1 MKKITFI
8 FTLLCASVMGWSY
21 DIAPSTTFGGHYQ
34 WQEIDGVT
42 PPANVVNVQP
52 HGGFDCLYITFADAG
67 FNRDNIVGG
76 EVFTDAG
83 AQAWLKLASYTD
95 ASTDV
100 YFYKT
105 GSTTEI
111 RWGLRILNTEAGSG
125 SSFDP
130 ASIDWNNV
138 DFISGQSQ
146 YKIYFTEENRPSNW
160 ETINIQTAPWA
171 GNNTGIYVTTP
182 DGVSA
187 CSLGDKVGCWIE
199 GAQVLMYLTAF
210 VDEVTEVTITHA
222 SGTKTLYVYN
232 ANAGSGSSTPDP
244 APTKAS
250 ECIGTKGHFGTPT
263 VKNVYYQIEYA
274 DNKAVISLR
283 SLTGHDLDYA
293 EVQIMSVV
301 SSAMTAD
308 GNGGYTYTINNPTV
322 NAEWYIRFLYSDT
335 NMPGNEM
342 TAQDLSTT
350 DANII
355 YYKVGECMYTTIEDS
370 NMALSSLGTS
380 ATGTDAENNTPDK
393 ALDGNNSTRWS
404 SVWDVD
410 PQDFVLDLGQR
421 RKFNAIQFVWYT
433 TYSRT
438 FDLLIS
444 DNGTDWTKIK
454 SVDRELQ
461 NADYKEESF
470 DLGFNYTAQYI
481 KFHGI
486 TRGAGYG
493 HSFRE
498 IRVLYSTTP
507 VLTTYSA
514 SLPSRFATIGSDY
527 QIQIVAKDQL
537 GNDFP
542 VSSTYSIEP
551 AAAGTITTE
560 GVYTPAQTG
569 TATITAQGGGKS
581 SSFEVRNEI
590 SANLALNKT
599 ATAGQNN
606 SEAYKSNNESLTD
619 RWNSGGEG
627 AVHYAGGANP
637 DFKDWWYVDLG
648 KQYDIA
654 EIAVKWEGACPNDYD
669 IRISPTAEAESWVN
683 LQTYDSYPSATQND
697 GNASYTN
704 NYEYYHNFANPQP
717 GRYVGFWARNGFAD
731 LAYGISMYDVQ
742 VFGQEHVDAGIDVT
756 GITMSQNAATIEMSE
771 PLTLTAE
778 VSPFNATDK
787 EIVWTSTDESVATV
801 VGGVITTVA
810 PGTTTIRATAHD
822 GSGEYDE
829 CALTVEAIAAKT
841 CWGVAD
847 DFSFQDNTVSY
858 NYSVTRNSDKTLT
871 FYCEFSRDITGL
883 GNLNIVTPTDHWHLM
898 TYNAGTKTATCT
910 TEDPEIYEKGDEIHC
925 FFYFEGRRFDFDYTV
940 ASVCAKST
948 VDVTSV
954 EINHD
959 ALTLT
964 IGENSTVTASVVPA
978 NADDKEII
986 WTNSN
991 PSVASFNEATGE
1003 VTALENGTTT
1013 ITAKSH
1019 FDESIFATCVVKVVD
1034 AIEPTVFWNNGIDTE
1049 NDVAIAYSITRNTDR
1064 TLTYA
1069 IEALQNKS
1077 DFGVQVNDG
1086 DYHTAALNEGIYT
1099 WTSTA
1104 TYTDGALLNGFI
1116 YMPFSGGAARVDFSY
1131 TVGSETA
1138 RKYIPITLKDDDNNF
1153 VISASNNAI
1162 REVKLSRTFPNT
1174 DEWYT
1179 LCLPFDL
1186 SDEQLTEVFGA
1197 GYTLAELID
1206 SEDRGSL
1213 IHLNFDYA
1221 PAFTAGKA
1229 YLLRPGTG
1237 VTSAPTF
1244 NGVTVKNV
1252 TPIVSGDDLMHFQG
1266 TFNLITLDQDNQRF
1280 VGPENYLYSPAANG
1294 TNMKA
1299 FRCFF
1304 TIPEGSQQSNVMG
1317 KRARIV
1323 FGPQETTD
1331 IDLIDQEP
1339 NTTGKLL
1346 INGQLYIIRDGK
1358 TYNAQGM
1365 LVK

>member
-1 MKKITFI
+1 MKKLTFL
-8 FTLLCASVMGWSY
+8 FALLCASVMGWAGVAQ
-21 DIAPSTTFGGHYQ
+21 DTWIPTTAPSTTVYTEQFKWYAIPGENTEGLSVNEI
-34 WQEIDGVT
+34 QEISGQ
-42 PPANVVNVQP
+42 VVIYVN
-52 HGGFDCLYITFADAG
+52 FADAG
-67 FNRDNIVGG
+67 FTTVEGCERLDN
-76 EVFTDAG
+76 DG
-83 AQAWLKLASYTD
+83 ALAFLKVSSLVNQENTNIYIKNG
-95 ASTDV
+95 DV
-100 YFYKT
+100 V
-105 GSTTEI
+105 
-111 RWGLRILNTEAGSG
+111 RWAFRIHNA
-125 SSFDP
+125 
-130 ASIDWNNV
+130 
-138 DFISGQSQ
+138 
-146 YKIYFTEENRPSNW
+146 K
-160 ETINIQTAPWA
+160 
-171 GNNTGIYVTTP
+171 
-182 DGVSA
+182 
-187 CSLGDKVGCWIE
+187 
-199 GAQVLMYLTAF
+199 
-210 VDEVTEVTITHA
+210 
-222 SGTKTLYVYN
+222 YN
-232 ANAGSGSSTPDP
+232 SGSGSST
-244 APTKAS
+244 KES
-250 ECIGTKGHFGTPT
+250 ECFGTKGHFGTPN
-263 VKNVYYQIEYA
+263 VKNVYYQIDYA
-274 DNKAVISLR
+274 DNKAIFSLR
-283 SLTGHDLDYA
+283 SLTGHDLDFA
-293 EVQIMSVV
+293 EVQIMGVGSY
-301 SSAMTAD
+301 AMTAD

-322 NAEWYIRFLYSDT
+322 NAEWYVRFLYSDT

-355 YYKVGECMYTTIEDS
+355 YYKVGECTYTTIEDS

-393 ALDGNNSTRWS
+393 AIDGDNSTRWS
-404 SVWDVD
+404 SEWDVD

-542 VSSTYSIEP
+542 VTSTYSIEP
-551 AAAGTITTE
+551 AAAGTITTA
-560 GVYTPAQTG
+560 GVYTPAQAG

-742 VFGQEHVDAGIDVT
+742 VFGQEHVDAGVDVT
-756 GITMSQNAATIEMSE
+756 GITMSQHEATIEKDE

-778 VSPFNATDK
+778 VTPFNATDQ

-801 VGGVITTVA
+801 DGGVITTVA
-810 PGTTTIRATAHD
+810 PGATTIRATAHD
-822 GSGEYDE
+822 GSGVYDE

-978 NADDKEII
+978 NSDDKEII

-991 PSVASFNEATGE
+991 PTVASFNEATGE
-1003 VTALENGTTT
+1003 VVALALGTTT

-1019 FDESIFATCVVKVVD
+1019 FDESIYATCVVEV
-1034 AIEPTVFWNNGIDTE
+1034 IEELTPATWYGYGTFTPSEGLTGFT
-1049 NDVAIAYSITRNTDR
+1049 YSITRNADR
-1064 TLTYA
+1064 SLTYTVVLDKDPVGFVG
-1069 IEALQNKS
+1069 E
-1077 DFGVQVNDG
+1077 VNIKDDG
-1086 DYHTAALNEGIYT
+1086 NYSGMTYTAST
-1099 WTSTA
+1099 RTA
-1104 TYTDGALLNGFI
+1104 TYTTSANYAADGDVLAHSFWWLK
-1116 YMPFSGGAARVDFSY
+1116 FSGGVNRIDFSY
-1131 TVGSETA
+1131 TVGSENAAMPQAVAFDDTKNNESA
-1138 RKYIPITLKDDDNNF
+1138 ITNH
-1153 VISASNNAI
+1153 AGE
-1162 REVKLSRTFPNT
+1162 EVLAVVSRTFPNT

-1179 LCLPFDL
+1179 ICLPFDL

-1266 TFNLITLDQDNQRF
+1266 TFSTITLNQDNQRF

-1304 TIPEGSQQSNVMG
+1304 TIPEGPQQTNVMG

-1323 FGPQETTD
+1323 FGPQQTTD
-1331 IDLIDQEP
+1331 IDLLNEEP
-1339 NTTGKLL
+1339 NTTGKLI